1 MCLLT
6 CRARRA
12 LMEHAAA
19 SSTALRIPPSD
30 GSAPR
35 LASRRTVL
43 LDAMKLA
50 QEHTIEGN
58 DERGARMDAVVTTLR
73 ELIAV
78 AERARG
84 TLGRA

>member
-1 MCLLT
+1 M
-6 CRARRA
+6 
-12 LMEHAAA
+12 
-19 SSTALRIPPSD
+19 
-30 GSAPR
+30 
-35 LASRRTVL
+35 VL

-58 DERGARMDAVVTTLR
+58 NERAARMDAVVTTLR

-84 TLGRA
+84 TQGRG